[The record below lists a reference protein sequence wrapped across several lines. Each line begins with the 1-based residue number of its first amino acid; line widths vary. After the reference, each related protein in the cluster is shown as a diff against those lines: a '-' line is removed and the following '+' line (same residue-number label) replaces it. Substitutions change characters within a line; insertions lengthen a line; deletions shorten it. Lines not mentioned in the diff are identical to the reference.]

1 MNSSLKTRVLLL
13 LKAVS
18 KTDKFDLFNQAFAL
32 YKESPDKLLGMETKL
47 NRIGFTDD
55 GLQNLLYDLQK
66 MHNITDT
73 DIASVASEIEQK
85 ELDLNLAVEALNKL
99 TTAKKKNQTKI
110 KAAVAVVD
118 QLTVELEEM
127 QLMPEVEEE
136 VAPEAPS
143 VPGEGLQEQANAVA
157 HKVLEHTDVV
167 DKVPENFKMIDSE
180 ELSPLRTEFPFLNDK
195 DCPEVMF
202 VVVGKRISAYRRYQE
217 LHAKLQEVFEGTLVL
232 SEVQQVELVT
242 ATQEANAENL
252 ALWDELNHYNTT
264 GEILGKHP
272 LFRES
277 VAQKEV
283 NAMTVDQLAKYRTS
297 SATFISKK
305 RTALKAKGLSE
316 DKKAELLEAIAD
328 REYKLGLV
336 NTKLGVDGNK

>member
-1 MNSSLKTRVLLL
+1 MNTSLKTRVLLL

-18 KTDKFDLFNQAFAL
+18 KTEKFDLFNQAFAL
-32 YKESPDKLLGMETKL
+32 YKESPDKLLGMESKL
-47 NRIGFTDD
+47 NRVGFTDD

-73 DIASVASEIEQK
+73 EIVSEIEVVP
-85 ELDLNLAVEALNKL
+85 EAV
-99 TTAKKKNQTKI
+99 
-110 KAAVAVVD
+110 
-118 QLTVELEEM
+118 
-127 QLMPEVEEE
+127 
-136 VAPEAPS
+136 PEAPS
-143 VPGEGLQEQANAVA
+143 VPGEGLQEEAKAVA
-157 HKVLEHTDVV
+157 EKVLEHTEETT
-167 DKVPENFKMIDSE
+167 VPHQYVEAT
-180 ELSPLRTEFPFLNDK
+180 ELEPLRTEFPFLNDK
-195 DCPEVMF
+195 NCPEVMF

-217 LHAKLQEVFEGTLVL
+217 LHAKLQEVLDGTVTVTEEEQTALAT
-232 SEVQQVELVT
+232 ETQQ
-242 ATQEANAENL
+242 AFAENQ

-316 DKKAELLEAIAD
+316 GKKSELLEAIAD

>member
-1 MNSSLKTRVLLL
+1 MNTSLKTRVLLL

-18 KTDKFDLFNQAFAL
+18 KTEKFDLFNQAFAL
-32 YKESPDKLLGMETKL
+32 YKESPDKLLGMESKL

-66 MHNITDT
+66 MHDITDT
-73 DIASVASEIEQK
+73 EIASVASEVEQK

-110 KAAVAVVD
+110 KAALDIVD
-118 QLTVELEEM
+118 QLTSELEEM
-127 QLMPEVEEE
+127 QLEPEVEEE
-136 VAPEAPS
+136 AVLE
-143 VPGEGLQEQANAVA
+143 VA
-157 HKVLEHTDVV
+157 HKVLEHTEETT
-167 DKVPENFKMIDSE
+167 VPHQYVEAT
-180 ELSPLRTEFPFLNDK
+180 ELEPLRTEFPFLNDK

-217 LHAKLQEVFEGTLVL
+217 QHAKLQEVLDGTVTVTEEEQTALAT
-232 SEVQQVELVT
+232 ETQQ
-242 ATQEANAENL
+242 AFAENQ

-316 DKKAELLEAIAD
+316 GKKSELLEAIAD